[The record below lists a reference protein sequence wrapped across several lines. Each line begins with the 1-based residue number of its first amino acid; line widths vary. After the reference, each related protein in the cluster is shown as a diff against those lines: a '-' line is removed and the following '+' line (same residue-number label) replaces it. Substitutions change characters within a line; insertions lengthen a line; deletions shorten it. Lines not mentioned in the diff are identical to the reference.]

1 VFEGIV
7 KDAFLMFAECM
18 PEWGYWSLFF
28 IVSLAS
34 LAAARGLD
42 RGFGGGSSSSGG
54 GVQARTHAPSS
65 TPSSLVPHSVSATP
79 RPEPLSVQVPLD

>member
-1 VFEGIV
+1 
-7 KDAFLMFAECM
+7 M

-34 LAAARGLD
+34 LAAARRLD
-42 RGFGGGSSSSGG
+42 RGFGGGTASGS
-54 GVQARTHAPSS
+54 GVGLPVSAPSATTSSLAPNS
-65 TPSSLVPHSVSATP
+65 TPATP